1 MIATQLLAAAEGIRA
16 GAMERDPALEGLP
29 VTGIGW
35 ATVERER
42 AIRELDPTA
51 DWVEI
56 ERDPALGARRWLRA
70 PEAGRDHDDPR
81 LVVLEPDT
89 EGRLAAS
96 LARFG
101 ESVAVAYLGAD
112 AVTRGRLLRGGSAW
126 GPHVVVAKPAG
137 DR

>member
-1 MIATQLLAAAEGIRA
+1 MIPTELRAAAERIRA
-16 GAMERDPALEGLP
+16 GAVERDPAIDGLP
-29 VTGIGW
+29 LTGIGW

-42 AIRELDPTA
+42 AERELEPAA
-51 DWVEI
+51 DWVEL

-70 PEAGRDHDDPR
+70 VDTGGDHDVPA
-81 LVVLEPDT
+81 LVVLEPET

-112 AVTRGRLLRGGSAW
+112 AITRGRLLRGGPAW
-126 GPHVVVAKPAG
+126 GPHVVVAPPAG
-137 DR
+137 HR